1 MRLSRASSRYAKAI
15 LSLAIDENKAV
26 AVNED
31 MKNILVTLTN
41 NKELRNF
48 LSSPLV
54 KEDQKRAGLRQVFK
68 DAGDVTMKTFDLL
81 VDNKRTDILLDVATS
96 FIVLFEDMNK
106 REIAT
111 VTTAVAIS
119 ADLEMKVLA
128 RAKELAGKE
137 VTLEKIVDPSILGGF
152 VLRVGDKEINA
163 SVNNKL
169 GELKRTFASN

>member
-1 MRLSRASSRYAKAI
+1 
-15 LSLAIDENKAV
+15 
-26 AVNED
+26 
-31 MKNILVTLTN
+31 
-41 NKELRNF
+41 
-48 LSSPLV
+48 
-54 KEDQKRAGLRQVFK
+54 
-68 DAGDVTMKTFDLL
+68 
-81 VDNKRTDILLDVATS
+81 
-96 FIVLFEDMNK
+96 MNK

>member
-31 MKNILVTLTN
+31 MKNILVTISN

-54 KEDQKRAGLRQVFK
+54 KEEQKRGGLRQIFK

-96 FIVLFEDMNK
+96 YIVLFEDMNK

>member
-1 MRLSRASSRYAKAI
+1 MKLSRASSRYAKAI
-15 LSLAIDENKAV
+15 LSLAIDENKAL

-31 MKNILVTLTN
+31 MKNILVTISN

-54 KEDQKRAGLRQVFK
+54 KEEQKRGGLRQIFK

-96 FIVLFEDMNK
+96 YIVLFEDMNK